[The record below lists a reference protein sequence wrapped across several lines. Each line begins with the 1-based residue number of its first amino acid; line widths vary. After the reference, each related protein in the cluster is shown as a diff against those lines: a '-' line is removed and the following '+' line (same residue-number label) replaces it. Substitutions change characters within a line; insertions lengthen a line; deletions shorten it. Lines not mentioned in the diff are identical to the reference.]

1 METVI
6 ERIIATMDANGI
18 KAAELSRRTGIDR
31 SSIYHWLR
39 GDYMP
44 KMENVEKIADALGVT
59 VSYLVGFSDDPHPL
73 NDPELNKVI
82 DMFTRM
88 TQPGSFGPVEVSADE
103 IRIIYQYRQAD
114 PRIQSAVRKLLDI
127 PEDSK

>member
-1 METVI
+1 
-6 ERIIATMDANGI
+6 
-18 KAAELSRRTGIDR
+18 
-31 SSIYHWLR
+31 
-39 GDYMP
+39 
-44 KMENVEKIADALGVT
+44 MENVEKIADALGVT

-114 PRIQSAVRKLLDI
+114 PHIQSAVRKLLDI

>member
-39 GDYMP
+39 GDYSP

-127 PEDSK
+127 PEESK

>member
-31 SSIYHWLR
+31 SSISHWLR
-39 GDYMP
+39 GDYLP

-114 PRIQSAVRKLLDI
+114 PHIQSAVRKLLDI